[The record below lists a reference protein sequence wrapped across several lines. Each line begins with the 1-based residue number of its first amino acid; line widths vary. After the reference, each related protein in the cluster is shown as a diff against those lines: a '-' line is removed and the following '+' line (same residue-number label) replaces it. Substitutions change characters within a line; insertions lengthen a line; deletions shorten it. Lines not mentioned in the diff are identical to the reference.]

1 MPTDCGPTDT
11 LEVGINFFVE
21 NVEKATTKWGNE
33 SAFFSFVILPLLLLL
48 LRRCFSVSLHS
59 EFPHVEGGK
68 GQAGTLFLSDAR
80 LGRFPSSFLSFF
92 LTLPLLSLLLS
103 PLADSSD
110 KLSLSSAH
118 MALGENQCPYVSS
131 AALHCTDEG

>member
-1 MPTDCGPTDT
+1 MG
-11 LEVGINFFVE
+11 EI
-21 NVEKATTKWGNE
+21 KAA
-33 SAFFSFVILPLLLLL
+33 SFSFVIFASFLSF
-48 LRRCFSVSLHS
+48 RRCFSFFFFLL
-59 EFPHVEGGK
+59 EFPHVEGGE

-80 LGRFPSSFLSFF
+80 LGVVSVLPSVFLSHF
-92 LTLPLLSLLLS
+92 LPLSLLLS

-118 MALGENQCPYVSS
+118 MALGKNQCPYVSS

>member
-1 MPTDCGPTDT
+1 MGKIIAASLLLFCCCFS
-11 LEVGINFFVE
+11 I
-21 NVEKATTKWGNE
+21 
-33 SAFFSFVILPLLLLL
+33 FFSL
-48 LRRCFSVSLHS
+48 SLFFFFLTEFAHVGGS
-59 EFPHVEGGK
+59 E
-68 GQAGTLFLSDAR
+68 GQAGTFVVSDAR

-92 LTLPLLSLLLS
+92 LAFLLSLSGS
-103 PLADSSD
+103 PVSSD